1 MQLCFLLEEELNF
14 NNSLLKYKLEKL
26 KDESV
31 ISKYTTIQDEFLGFP
46 LPEPQNGIVIY
57 RVDNLLIDL
66 AYRRSLWGAIP
77 SNRLETIINN
87 FCDTVPKFFGTY
99 DISRWTAELDA
110 LNEKDKKF
118 CPGYDPGDGKELN
131 NELAEKAYWLIR
143 DFKGYIMARAVIAD
157 GKLPKLE
164 EKLGGKYV
172 RRTIN
177 V

>member
-31 ISKYTTIQDEFLGFP
+31 ISNYTTIKEEFLGFP

-77 SNRLETIINN
+77 SNRLRMIINN
-87 FCDTVPKFFGTY
+87 FCDTATKFFGSY
-99 DISRWTAELDA
+99 DISRWTAELDS
-110 LNEKDKKF
+110 LNE
-118 CPGYDPGDGKELN
+118 
-131 NELAEKAYWLIR
+131 
-143 DFKGYIMARAVIAD
+143 
-157 GKLPKLE
+157 E
-164 EKLGGKYV
+164 EP
-172 RRTIN
+172 
-177 V
+177 